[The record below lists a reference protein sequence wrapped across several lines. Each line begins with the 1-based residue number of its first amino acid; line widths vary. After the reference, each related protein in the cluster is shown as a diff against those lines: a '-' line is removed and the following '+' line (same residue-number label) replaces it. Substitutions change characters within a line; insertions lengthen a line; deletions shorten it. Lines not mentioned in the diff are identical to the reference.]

1 MRLGYAFANSLC
13 DLQAFRSPF
22 TIFAQNILLAM
33 KTLYSRFSLCLR
45 GVVLI
50 AMVWA
55 CSASAV
61 AQTDGKAVPEP
72 VDFVN
77 PLIGTGGHGHTYPA
91 VVVPHGMIQPGP
103 DTRRNGWDACSGYHY
118 SDSTINGFAHT
129 RLSGTGCADFGDF
142 LLMPTVGRQ
151 CTGSRADHPSP
162 DVMPYASAFT
172 HEDER
177 AEPGY
182 YAVRLQRYDVLAE
195 LTATPRAAIHRYTFP
210 ASHQAGFILDAD
222 YGIQDQRLKDVQVE
236 VVNATTVR
244 AYRRSLWWA
253 YDRELFFVAEF
264 SKPFS
269 YTLRRDTAMRNG
281 RPYVR
286 CKLLLQFATAEG
298 EQVMVRTAVSSVDHE
313 GALGNLRAEL
323 PHWDFDRV
331 RREARAAWND
341 VLSSVSVRPVDTGTA
356 EFSPNDLCTQFY
368 TALYHAHIAP
378 SLFSDADGRYRGMD
392 LQVHRGNPSDPN
404 YTIFSLWDTFRALH
418 PLYSIL
424 APEQNAAY
432 LRNLLRKGEE
442 GGLVPKWDC
451 AANYTGCMVGYHFA
465 SLCADAL
472 AKGNTDFDVAAAYR
486 ACVKLSQ
493 ADTTDVAACVPRYRV
508 RDVVPDER
516 RMRWRYGYIPCD
528 SANESVAKALEYA
541 YDDWCIAR
549 LAAAAGDTA
558 GRRIYDE
565 MAQSYRAYYDSKTGF
580 MRGRTAKGEWRTPFD
595 PFRSEHRADD
605 YCEGNAWQWLWFVP
619 HDIGGLIDLMGGER
633 KFVKRL
639 DELFSASSRLTGDLV
654 SSDISGLI
662 GQYAHGNEPCHHVA
676 HLYTYAGAPHRT
688 QEVVDEILLT
698 LYRNAPD
705 GLCGNEDCGQM
716 SAWYLLNAMGFYQ
729 VCPGIPVY
737 SIGRPLF
744 AECTLRL
751 PEGRTFTI
759 RTEDNSRK
767 NKYVKSATL
776 NGKRLKHL
784 FFTHE
789 ELMRGGVLELKMGRR
804 P

>member
-1 MRLGYAFANSLC
+1 MKTLHSPSLLC
-13 DLQAFRSPF
+13 CLKVLFV
-22 TIFAQNILLAM
+22 LLAM
-33 KTLYSRFSLCLR
+33 MK
-45 GVVLI
+45 I
-50 AMVWA
+50 
-55 CSASAV
+55 ASAE
-61 AQTDGKAVPEP
+61 AET
-72 VDFVN
+72 VDQGLSDPASFVN
-77 PLIGTGGHGHTYPA
+77 PFIGTGGHGHTHPA
-91 VVVPHGMIQPGP
+91 AVVPHGMIQPGP

-129 RLSGTGCADFGDF
+129 RLSGTGCADLGDF

-151 CTGSRADHPSP
+151 HTGLRTDHPSP

-172 HEDER
+172 HEEEW

-182 YAVRLQRYDVLAE
+182 YAVRLQRYGVLAE
-195 LTATPRAAIHRYTFP
+195 LTATPRAALHRYTFP
-210 ASHQAGFILDAD
+210 ASRKAGFILDAD
-222 YGIQDQRLKDVQVE
+222 YGIQDQRLKDVEVE
-236 VVNATTVR
+236 VVNATTVQ

-269 YTLRRDTAMRNG
+269 YTLRRDTALRNG

-298 EQVMVRTAVSSVDHE
+298 EQVMVRTAVSAVDHK

-341 VLSSVSVRPVDTGTA
+341 VLSAVSVKPVAGGTD
-356 EFSPNDLCTQFY
+356 EFAPRDLCTQFY

-392 LQVHRGNPSDPN
+392 LQVHHGDAATPD

-418 PLYSIL
+418 PLYSII

-432 LRNLLRKGEE
+432 LRCLLRKGRE
-442 GGLVPKWDC
+442 GGMVPKWDC

-472 AKGNTDFDVAAAYR
+472 AKGEKNFDVSAAYE
-486 ACVKLSQ
+486 ACVKLSR
-493 ADTTDVAACVPRYRV
+493 ADTSGIAACVPRHKV
-508 RDVVPDER
+508 REVMPDER
-516 RMRWRYGYIPCD
+516 RMRWRDGFIACD
-528 SANESVAKALEYA
+528 SARESVAKALEYA

-549 LAAAAGDTA
+549 MAEAVGDTA
-558 GRRIYDE
+558 GERVYDE
-565 MAQSYRAYYDSKTGF
+565 MARSYRGYYDFKTGF
-580 MRGRTAKGEWRTPFD
+580 MRGRKADGSWRTPFD
-595 PFRSEHRADD
+595 PFRSEHRVDD
-605 YCEGNAWQWLWFVP
+605 YCEGNAWQWTWFVP
-619 HDIGGLIDLMGGER
+619 HDIEGLIALMGGER
-633 KFVKRL
+633 KFVRRL
-639 DELFSASSRLTGDLV
+639 DELFSASSRLTGDVV

-676 HLYTYAGAPHRT
+676 HLYNYAGAPHRT

-729 VCPGIPVY
+729 VCPGRPVY

-751 PEGRTFTI
+751 PGGRTFTL
-759 RTEDNSRK
+759 RTKGNGRDA
-767 NKYVKSATL
+767 KYVKSATL
-776 NGKRLKHL
+776 NGRRLKHL

-789 ELMRGGVLELKMGRR
+789 ELMRGGVLELKMGKR